1 MKKEKEDLTKS
12 KEQIEKTLKEVNNKS
27 STQIDSLKA
36 ELEESQEKIKSLQI
50 MFTMFVA
57 SDMNVSP

>member
-1 MKKEKEDLTKS
+1 MKKDKEELSKS
-12 KEQIEKTLKEVNNKS
+12 KEQIEKALKEVNNKS

-50 MFTMFVA
+50 RIDGCLNLTVL
-57 SDMNVSP
+57 N

>member
-1 MKKEKEDLTKS
+1 MKKEKDELTKS

-50 MFTMFVA
+50 KI
-57 SDMNVSP
+57 DGH

>member
-1 MKKEKEDLTKS
+1 LKKDKEELSKS
-12 KEQIEKTLKEVNNKS
+12 KEQIEKALKEVNNKS

-50 MFTMFVA
+50 RIDGCLNLTVL
-57 SDMNVSP
+57 N